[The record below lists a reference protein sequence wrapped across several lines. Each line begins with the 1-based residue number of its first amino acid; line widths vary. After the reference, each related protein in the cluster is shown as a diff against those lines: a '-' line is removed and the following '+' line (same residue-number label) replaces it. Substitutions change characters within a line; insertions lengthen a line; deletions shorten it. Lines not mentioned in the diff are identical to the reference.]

1 MKKQLIIIQVVIL
14 LLLFWNCSE
23 VQEWQDPV
31 DTVPPGPVSSV
42 KVENLHGGARITY
55 TLPGD
60 NDLLGVKAVY
70 SLKNQDMET
79 REAFSSA
86 FRDTIVLEGY
96 ADTSEYPVTLYAID
110 KSRNE
115 SAPVQIMIKPLVP
128 PVALIRESLKV
139 NATFS
144 GLYTTWENPMNK
156 AIALTLYKKNDQE
169 EMEVFDTYYSEAT
182 SGKVSFRGLE
192 SVSQDFRFEIRD
204 RWNNYS
210 APLDTTITP
219 LYEEE
224 ILGKDPVTGTVIW
237 KQWGWTGNQPDGS
250 HLYRG
255 DMHRLINNRFINA
268 AVDGI
273 LMSGSAYWHCSNN
286 VLGDFVTGESESNLF
301 PYYFTIDMGKKA
313 SYSRFRWWMRDR
325 SPLYSAELP
334 LDFEVYGTND
344 PKPLNQIGDGSK
356 ADNLKYWT
364 GWSAVGGTDAWKDDW
379 VKLADCHMRLPSG
392 ATTPATLTNEDQEF
406 VRAGIEYEIDAD
418 KTDIPFRYIRFCVY
432 STNTGVPQFMISEL
446 KFWGAYAE

>member
-1 MKKQLIIIQVVIL
+1 MKKQLIIIQIVIL
-14 LLLFWNCSE
+14 FLSLCNCTE
-23 VQEWQDPV
+23 VKDWQDPINN
-31 DTVPPGPVSSV
+31 VPPGPVSDV
-42 KVENLHGGARITY
+42 KVESLHGGARITY
-55 TLPGD
+55 TLPDD

-70 SLKNQDMET
+70 ALGKQNQEL

-96 ADTSEYPVTLYAID
+96 ADTSEYPVALYAID

-115 SAPVQIMIKPLVP
+115 SEPVHVTIKPLVP
-128 PVALIRESLKV
+128 PVALVRESLKV

-144 GLYTTWENPMNK
+144 GLHVTWENPMNK
-156 AIALTLYKKNDQE
+156 AIALSLHKKNDQD

-182 SGKVSFRGLE
+182 QGRVTFRGLE
-192 SVSQDFRFEIRD
+192 SVSQDFKIELRD
-204 RWNNYS
+204 RWNNY
-210 APLDTTITP
+210 AVPLDTVITP
-219 LYEEE
+219 LYEQE
-224 ILGKDPVTGTVIW
+224 ILGKDPVTGVVVWT
-237 KQWGWTGNQPDGS
+237 QWGWPGNQPDGS

-255 DMHRLINNRFINA
+255 DMHRLISGRYINA

-273 LMSGSAYWHCSNN
+273 EMSGSAYWHCSNN
-286 VLGDFVTGESESNLF
+286 VLSDFVPGESASNLF

-325 SPLYSAELP
+325 APLYSAELP

-344 PKPLNQIGDGSK
+344 PKPLAQIGDGSK

-364 GWSAVGGTDAWKDDW
+364 GWPAVGGTDAWKEDW

-392 ATTPATLTNEDQEF
+392 ATSPATLTNEDQVF
-406 VRAGIEYEIDAD
+406 VRAGIEFEIDAD
-418 KTDIPFRYIRFCVY
+418 KTSMPFRYIRFCVY
-432 STNTGVPQFMISEL
+432 STNTNVPQFMISEL
-446 KFWGAYAE
+446 KFWGAYAD